1 MDEYIKSVTRDFLS
15 LIISYLNRE
24 IDRQTFESYRSTIRE
39 FLEIIDIDIFTREVN
54 ALEYDTWYVI

>member
-54 ALEYDTWYVI
+54 VLEYDTWYVV

>member
-1 MDEYIKSVTRDFLS
+1 MDEYIRSVTIDFLS

-39 FLEIIDIDIFTREVN
+39 FLETIDIDILTREAN
-54 ALEYDTWYVI
+54 ALEYDTW

>member
-39 FLEIIDIDIFTREVN
+39 FLEIIDIDIFAREVN
-54 ALEYDTWYVI
+54 ALEYDTW

>member
-1 MDEYIKSVTRDFLS
+1 MDEYIKSVTRDFLF

-54 ALEYDTWYVI
+54 AVEYDTW

>member
-1 MDEYIKSVTRDFLS
+1 MDEYIKSVTRDFLF

-39 FLEIIDIDIFTREVN
+39 FLEIIGIDIFAREVN
-54 ALEYDTWYVI
+54 ALEYDIW

>member
-39 FLEIIDIDIFTREVN
+39 FLEIIGIDIFAREVN
-54 ALEYDTWYVI
+54 ALEYDIW

>member
-1 MDEYIKSVTRDFLS
+1 MDEYIKNVTRDFLF
-15 LIISYLNRE
+15 LIFLYLNRE

-39 FLEIIDIDIFTREVN
+39 FLEIIGIDIFAREVN

>member
-1 MDEYIKSVTRDFLS
+1 MDEYIKSVTRDFLF

-54 ALEYDTWYVI
+54 ALEYDTWSVV

>member
-1 MDEYIKSVTRDFLS
+1 MDEYIRSVTIDFLS

-39 FLEIIDIDIFTREVN
+39 FLESIDIDIFTREVN
-54 ALEYDTWYVI
+54 AVEYDTW